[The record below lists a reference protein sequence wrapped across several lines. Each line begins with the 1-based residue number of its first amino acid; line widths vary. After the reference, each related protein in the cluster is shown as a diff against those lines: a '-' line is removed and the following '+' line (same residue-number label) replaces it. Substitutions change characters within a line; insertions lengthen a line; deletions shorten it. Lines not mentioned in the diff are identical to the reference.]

1 MNNVPFLDLAAM
13 HAELMPEL
21 NQAWT
26 RAVSTSGFIGGEPV
40 DRFEAEWANYCD
52 TRHCVGLS
60 NGTAAVQL
68 ALAALGIRVG
78 DEVIVPTNT
87 FVATVEAIEAVGATP
102 VYIDVNPNTLLMTA
116 GAVEAAITPRTAAV
130 IAVHLYGQPVD
141 MDAIARLAAKA
152 GIAVIEDAAQA
163 HGATWNGRRA
173 GGLSAVGCFSFY
185 PGKNLGAFGDAGA
198 IVTNDGALAEKI
210 RSIAN
215 HGRARHNPHQHDLIG
230 NNYRLDAL
238 QAAVLSVKLQ
248 RLDEWNALRRRA
260 AVAYDAAL
268 APLPVEPVRIA
279 AGAVSSYHLYVIK
292 SAHRDDIRRALAA
305 DNIATGIHY
314 PTPCHLQPA
323 FATKRH
329 VHLPVAEAAASQI
342 MSLPMYPHLCDAG
355 VAQVAGSLKQALRR
369 FGSLQALAS

>member
-1 MNNVPFLDLAAM
+1 MNGVPFLDLAAM
-13 HAELMPEL
+13 HAGLMPEF

-40 DRFEAEWANYCD
+40 ERFEADWAAYCG

-60 NGTAAVQL
+60 NGTAALQL
-68 ALAALGIRVG
+68 ALAALGIRTG
-78 DEVIVPTNT
+78 DEVILPANT

-102 VYIDVNPNTLLMTA
+102 VYIDVSPSTLLMTA
-116 GAVEAAITPRTAAV
+116 AAVEAAITPRTAAV

-141 MDAIARLAAKA
+141 MDAISRVASKA

-173 GGLSAVGCFSFY
+173 GGLSTIGCFSFY

-198 IVTNDGALAEKI
+198 IVTNDGALAERI

-215 HGRARHNPHQHDLIG
+215 HGRALHNPHQHDLVG

-238 QAAVLSVKLQ
+238 QAAVLSIKL
-248 RLDEWNALRRRA
+248 RCLDEWNAGRRRA
-260 AVAYDAAL
+260 AAAYEAAL
-268 APLPVEPVRIA
+268 APVPVETVKTA
-279 AGAVSSYHLYVIK
+279 SGAVSSHHLFVIK
-292 SAHRDDIRRALAA
+292 APHRDELRRILAV

-314 PTPCHLQPA
+314 PTPCHRQPA
-323 FATKRH
+323 FATKKRLQ
-329 VHLPVAEAAASQI
+329 LPVVEETASQI
-342 MSLPMYPHLCDAG
+342 LSLPMYPHLSDAHIAL
-355 VAQVAGSLKQALRR
+355 VAASLKQALRR
-369 FGSLQALAS
+369 FESLHALAS